1 MMRGRSSDCINGK
14 HYYLDDINVCQAQC
28 DAAPACTGYSY
39 DFRSS
44 GSSAL
49 CEVYGPGLDR
59 DLAGGWDADTY
70 PATTIGGA
78 DTSYSAYVCV
88 AVAGRN

>member
-1 MMRGRSSDCINGK
+1 
-14 HYYLDDINVCQAQC
+14 
-28 DAAPACTGYSY
+28 
-39 DFRSS
+39 
-44 GSSAL
+44 
-49 CEVYGPGLDR
+49 VYGPGLDR